1 LLTTEIVRATDTE
14 TDISGRVETEISRAL
29 AAEQGITSTIA
40 GTYIVSAGYGGQTSI
55 STVGTISTGIWT
67 ASTVATEQGGTGFTS
82 YSKGDLLVG
91 SASSSLDKLA
101 VGTAAYALK
110 ADNSANPAWTL
121 QDASSIVLTSAA
133 NFTGATNLQQA
144 LNLLYANTKTRKV
157 INHVVTNSAD
167 YNDPAIPNA
176 NYVLGRVHF
185 INYDASNTI
194 IYLPPIHQ
202 NVSYADGTV
211 YRLVH
216 NGDPDVDDTLIIRY
230 RSGTINGAGTT
241 ITGTTYTVLE
251 MAPRDS
257 ICIVWDQD
265 STSYKYAAGV

>member
-55 STVGTISTGIWT
+55 STVGTISTGTWL
-67 ASTVATEQGGTGFTS
+67 ASTVAAEQGGTGFTS

-91 SASSSLDKLA
+91 SASSGLDKLA
-101 VGTAAYALK
+101 VGSATYALK
-110 ADNSANPAWTL
+110 ASSDATATWSV

-157 INHVVTNSAD
+157 INHVVTSSAN
-167 YNDPAIPNA
+167 YSDPAIPNA

-185 INYDASNTI
+185 INYDASNTV

-216 NGDPDVDDTLIIRY
+216 NGDPDVDDTLIVRY
-230 RSGTINGAGTT
+230 RSGTINGAGTS
-241 ITGTTYTVLE
+241 ISGTTYTVLE
-251 MAPRDS
+251 MAPLDS
-257 ICIVWDQD
+257 ICIIWDQD